1 MRKVLS
7 FSLFL
12 MLGLVAS
19 QLLPGLL
26 GEAHAAFKTTTDLL
40 LYICLA
46 FIMIN
51 VGREFEI
58 DKSRW
63 RSYTADYFIAMATA
77 ALPWLLIALYYVF
90 VLLPPAL
97 WGDTAAWKENL
108 LLSRFAAPTS
118 AGILFTMLA
127 ALHLKRSWI
136 YRKIQVLAIFDD
148 LDTILLMIPLQ
159 ILMIGLRWQMF
170 VIVGLVAVLL
180 TVGWRWQGHWNARQ
194 DWRAILGLALVVCLL
209 TQAVYYVTA
218 HLYGHEESIHVEVLL
233 PAFVVGMLM
242 RHRHIDTPAE
252 RRVATGISFLFML
265 LVGMSMPLMGH
276 AGSGSDA
283 TSVTASQPMMPWGTL
298 LLHVVAVSALS
309 NLGKLVPLLFYRDRP
324 FSERLA
330 LSVGM
335 FTRGEVGAGVIF
347 IALGYN
353 LGGPALVISVL
364 TLVLNL
370 ILTGG
375 FVLWVKHL
383 ALKTCTPDE
392 ELPEEPSDAP
402 HGA

>member
-26 GEAHAAFKTTTDLL
+26 GPGYSSFKATTDTL
-40 LYICLA
+40 LYVCLG

-77 ALPWLLIALYYVF
+77 ALPWLLIVLYYVF
-90 VLLPPAL
+90 VLLPSDL
-97 WGDTAAWKENL
+97 WSDPAAWKENL

-127 ALHLKRSWI
+127 ALHLKQSWI

-159 ILMIGLRWQMF
+159 IFMIGFKWQLF
-170 VIVGLVAVLL
+170 AVVIVITFLLVIGWKKLGTIRLSQTWKSILFYAVCIVAVTESIYLL
-180 TVGWRWQGHWNARQ
+180 TKWMMGADG
-194 DWRAILGLALVVCLL
+194 AI
-209 TQAVYYVTA
+209 
-218 HLYGHEESIHVEVLL
+218 HIEVLL
-233 PAFVVGMLM
+233 PAFVLGMVM
-242 RHRHIDTPAE
+242 KTVHQHGNRDEKI
-252 RRVATGISFLFML
+252 TGMISYLFMF
-265 LVGMSMPLMGH
+265 LVGLSTPQFIGIDHGH
-276 AGSGSDA
+276 RITEAVGIIA
-283 TSVTASQPMMPWGTL
+283 AQPMPSWEVLVVHVIVVTL
-298 LLHVVAVSALS
+298 LS
-309 NLGKLVPLLFYRDRP
+309 NLGKMFPLFFYRDRQLE
-324 FSERLA
+324 ERLA

-335 FTRGEVGAGVIF
+335 FTRGEVGAGIIVI
-347 IALGYN
+347 AMGYN
-353 LGGPALVISVL
+353 LGGPALIISVL
-364 TLVLNL
+364 SLVLNL
-370 ILTGG
+370 LLTGG
-375 FVLWVKHL
+375 FVVIVKRL
-383 ALKTCTPDE
+383 AQQAYGLKE
-392 ELPEEPSDAP
+392 
-402 HGA
+402 